1 MCSRTTDPQS
11 VHLAVAGGVPYTAL
25 RGYPLR
31 VYLLRDPQH
40 PNRAPRNVPRFLKE
54 PPDKNSQGKRG
65 RKRTSPPAPLLKER
79 GPVCQKC
86 AIIG

>member
-40 PNRAPRNVPRFLKE
+40 PYGVPRKVPRILKE

-65 RKRTSPPAPLLKER
+65 RKYGDRP
-79 GPVCQKC
+79 
-86 AIIG
+86 